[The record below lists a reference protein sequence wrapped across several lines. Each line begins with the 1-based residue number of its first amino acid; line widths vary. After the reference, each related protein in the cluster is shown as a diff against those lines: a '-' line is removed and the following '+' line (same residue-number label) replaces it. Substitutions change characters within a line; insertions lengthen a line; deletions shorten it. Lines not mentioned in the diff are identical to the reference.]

1 VLYHRSDPDK
11 WLKKAQLSLSDPPF
25 GVEWRTQQKKVTDEH
40 EILDFEKLGR
50 RAQGAVTL
58 NSPLRWRDQMLL
70 FSLTR
75 LGAFAASRFPHH
87 VGCPCTAT

>member
-1 VLYHRSDPDK
+1 MLYHRSDPDK

-50 RAQGAVTL
+50 RGAVTL
-58 NSPLRWRDQMLL
+58 NSRPRWRRDQMLL

-87 VGCPCTAT
+87 AGSPCTAT